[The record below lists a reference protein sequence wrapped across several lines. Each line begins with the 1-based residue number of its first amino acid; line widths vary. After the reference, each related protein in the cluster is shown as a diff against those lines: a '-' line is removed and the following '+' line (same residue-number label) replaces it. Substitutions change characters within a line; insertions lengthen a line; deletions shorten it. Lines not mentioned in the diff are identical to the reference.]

1 MNDDYSK
8 NFRIEKDS
16 LGEVKVPADRLW
28 GAQTQRS
35 LENFQIGAERMP
47 IEIIMAFGLMKKGC
61 AIANM
66 KLGILDKGIGEAIC
80 AACDEI
86 TDHRHDDEFPLVVW
100 QTGSGTQTNM
110 NLNEVIAARASQL
123 YGGKIHPNDHVNC
136 SQSSNDTFP
145 SAIHITAVNSV
156 EDSLIPSLTRLK
168 NEIYKKSAE
177 FSDIVKVGRTHLQ
190 DAAPLTLGQEFSG
203 YAAMCERCE
212 IMLKSALENAKTLA
226 LGGTAVGTGLNC
238 HAEFGSLV
246 ASEISALT
254 GKKFVSSP
262 NKFHALTS
270 HDEIVFLHSGLKALA
285 ADLMK
290 IANDIRLLG
299 SGPRCGIGELRLPEN
314 EPGSSIMPGKVN
326 PTQCEALTMV
336 AVQVIANDMAVT
348 LAASQGH
355 LELNVY
361 MPVLIYNFLQSA
373 RLLTDAMNSFREHC
387 ISGIQANVEVI
398 DSYVQ
403 NSIMNVTALAPF
415 IGYDRAARIAQKA
428 SKEGISLRKAA
439 IESGVSGSD
448 FDLFVDLKKMCNIGE
463 GCIPNLQS

>member
-1 MNDDYSK
+1 MKSL
-8 NFRIEKDS
+8 NFRIERDA
-16 LGEVKVPADRLW
+16 LGEVKVPADKLW

-35 LENFQIGAERMP
+35 FENFRIGAENMP
-47 IEIIMAFGLMKKGC
+47 IEIILALGLIKKGC

-66 KLGILDKGIGEAIC
+66 KLGIMENDIGEAVC

-86 TDHRHDDEFPLVVW
+86 MNREHDGEFPLSVW

-110 NLNEVIAARASQL
+110 NLNEVIAARASQIC
-123 YGGKIHPNDHVNC
+123 GRKVHPNDHVNC

-145 SAIHITAVNSV
+145 SAIHITAVSSV
-156 EDSLIPSLTRLK
+156 EDSVIPSLTSLRD
-168 NEIYKKSAE
+168 EIRKKSME

-190 DAAPLTLGQEFSG
+190 DAAPLTLGQEFGG

-212 IMLKSALENAKTLA
+212 LMLKSALEHAKTLA

-238 HAEFGSLV
+238 HPAFGV
-246 ASEISALT
+246 MAASEISALT
-254 GKKFVSSP
+254 GKTFVSSR

-270 HDEIVFLHSGLKALA
+270 HDEIVMLHSGLKALA

-299 SGPRCGIGELRLPEN
+299 SGPRCGLGELRLPEN

-336 AVQVIANDMAVT
+336 AVQVIANDTAVT
-348 LAASQGH
+348 LAASQGN

-373 RLLTDAMNSFREHC
+373 RLLTDAMNSFRVHC
-387 ISGIQANVEVI
+387 AAGIQANRETMENHAR
-398 DSYVQ
+398 
-403 NSIMNVTALAPF
+403 NSIMNVTSLVPH
-415 IGYDRAARIAQKA
+415 IGYDRAVQIAQKA
-428 SKEGISLRKAA
+428 DRGRISLREAA
-439 IESGVSGSD
+439 IESGISGAD
-448 FDLFVDLKKMCNIGE
+448 FDLFVDLKKMCK
-463 GCIPNLQS
+463 PAAYTKK